1 MILFAI
7 VYLFYIN
14 VNLTNNVILHLSLI
28 PGVGPATIKI
38 ILEKIVPAD
47 FEQLYALRVPELC
60 ELGLTYDRAT
70 KIVAGLQD
78 MSLLNKELELI
89 AKYGINWCV
98 LGSPEYSQLLAE
110 IEQPPAIIYYQGQ
123 NLFASDKA
131 IAFVGSRKAD
141 AYARVVVDKIVPALV
156 QDNWTIVSGG
166 ALGVDSFVHDQTVK
180 SGGKTIVVLGSGL
193 LNWYPASNSG
203 LFNKVIQAGGMVV
216 SCFSLQT
223 QPIAANFPARNRI
236 IAGLSQGTVVVQ
248 AATKSG
254 ALITADFALE
264 QGRQVFAVPGSI
276 EHGLHDGCHY
286 LIQQGAKLVT
296 NVYDIVIE
304 FGVGT
309 GPVQEIVTQLSLPM
323 EPVDQADIAILDQLL
338 KSKSTDDLLSNLD
351 ISLED
356 LMQKLFDLS
365 LQGKISQDI
374 MGLWKRI

>member
-1 MILFAI
+1 M
-7 VYLFYIN
+7 N
-14 VNLTNNVILHLSLI
+14 KENLNKNIILHLSLI
-28 PGVGPATIKI
+28 PGVGPATIKT
-38 ILEKIVPAD
+38 ILENFAQQNL
-47 FEQLYALRVPELC
+47 EQLYTMRIPDFC
-60 ELGLTYDRAT
+60 ERGLTYDRAT
-70 KIVAGLQD
+70 KVVAGLQD
-78 MSLLNKELELI
+78 QSILTKELELI
-89 AKYGINWCV
+89 EKYQINWCV
-98 LGSPEYSQLLAE
+98 LGSPEYSSLLAE
-110 IEQPPAIIYYQGQ
+110 IEQPPAVIYYQGQ
-123 NLFASDKA
+123 NLFGSDKA
-131 IAFVGSRKAD
+131 LAFVGSRKSD
-141 AYARVVVDKIVPALV
+141 AYARVVVEKLVPALV

-166 ALGVDSFVHDQTVK
+166 ALGVDSLVHDQIVR

-203 LFNKVIQAGGMVV
+203 LFNKVIQAGGMII

-248 AATKSG
+248 AASKSG

-304 FGVGT
+304 FGPQPM
-309 GPVQEIVTQLSLPM
+309 PVQEVVMQLSLPM
-323 EPVDQADIAILDQLL
+323 EPINQEDKVILERLL
-338 KSKSTDDLLSNLD
+338 KSRSTEDLLSD
-351 ISLED
+351 THMSLED

>member
-1 MILFAI
+1 MYKNI
-7 VYLFYIN
+7 
-14 VNLTNNVILHLSLI
+14 ILHLTLI

-38 ILEKIVPAD
+38 ILENITVQDLERIYIYHITD
-47 FEQLYALRVPELC
+47 FIAI
-60 ELGLTYDRAT
+60 GLTYDRAT

-78 MSLLNKELELI
+78 KTLLHKELELI
-89 AKYGINWCV
+89 ARYNINWCV
-98 LGSPEYSQLLAE
+98 LGSSEYSQLLAE
-110 IEQPPAIIYYQGQ
+110 IEQPPAVIYYQGT
-123 NLFASDKA
+123 NLFISDKA

-141 AYARVVVDKIVPALV
+141 AYARVVIEKLVPALV
-156 QDNWTIVSGG
+156 HDDWVIVSGG
-166 ALGVDSFVHDQTVK
+166 ALGVDSMVHDQVAQMR
-180 SGGKTIVVLGSGL
+180 GKTIVVLGSGL

-203 LFNKVIQAGGMVV
+203 LFNRVIQSGGMII

-248 AATKSG
+248 AARKSG

-286 LIQQGAKLVT
+286 LIQQGAKLVST
-296 NVYDIVIE
+296 VTDILIE
-304 FGVGT
+304 FGYGLQQS
-309 GPVQEIVTQLSLPM
+309 PIEDVQIKLPLLG
-323 EPVDQADIAILDQLL
+323 ESIYSIDQQDRAILDQLL
-338 KSKSTDDLLSNLD
+338 QARSTEDLLNVLD
-351 ISLED
+351 LPLED

-365 LQGKISQDI
+365 LQGQINQDM

>member
-1 MILFAI
+1 MNQRSSDI
-7 VYLFYIN
+7 V
-14 VNLTNNVILHLSLI
+14 VLHLSLI
-28 PGVGPATIKI
+28 SGVGPATIKT
-38 ILEKIVPAD
+38 ILENMQSQDLARIYN
-47 FEQLYALRVPELC
+47 FRVPELC
-60 ELGLTYDRAT
+60 ELGLTYDRAM
-70 KIVAGLQD
+70 KVVAGLQD
-78 MSLLNKELELI
+78 QSILDKELELI
-89 AKYGINWCV
+89 TKYDINWCA
-98 LGSPEYSQLLAE
+98 LGSPEYCQLLAE
-110 IEQPPAIIYYQGQ
+110 IEQPPAIIYYQGT
-123 NLFASDKA
+123 NLFNHEKA

-141 AYARVVVDKIVPALV
+141 AYARVVVDKLVPALV
-156 QDNWTIVSGG
+156 QDNWIIVSGG
-166 ALGVDSFVHDQTVK
+166 ALGVDSLTHEQVVK

-203 LFNKVIQAGGMVV
+203 LFHKVIQAGGMIV

-248 AATKSG
+248 AASKSG

-296 NVYDIVIE
+296 NVHDIIVE
-304 FGVGT
+304 FGYGSSV
-309 GPVQEIVTQLSLPM
+309 VQTQENQKQLSLPM
-323 EPVDQADIAILDQLL
+323 EPCNQEDVAILEKLL
-338 KSKSTDDLLSNLD
+338 KPASTEDLLSNLD
-351 ISLED
+351 LSLED

>member
-1 MILFAI
+1 MHKNI
-7 VYLFYIN
+7 
-14 VNLTNNVILHLSLI
+14 ILHLTLI
-28 PGVGPATIKI
+28 PGVGPATIKL
-38 ILEKIVPAD
+38 ILEKIKSDDLESIYKFGITD
-47 FEQLYALRVPELC
+47 FVD
-60 ELGLTYDRAT
+60 LGLTFDRAT
-70 KIVAGLQD
+70 KIVTGLKD
-78 MSLLNKELELI
+78 HSLLQKELELI
-89 AKYGINWCV
+89 KKYNINWCV
-98 LGSPEYSQLLAE
+98 VGSDQYSQLLAN
-110 IEQPPAIIYYQGQ
+110 IEQPPAVIYYQGA
-123 NLFASDKA
+123 NLFASDQA

-141 AYARVVVDKIVPALV
+141 AYARVVIEKLVPALV
-156 QDNWTIVSGG
+156 KDDWVIVSGG
-166 ALGVDSFVHDQTVK
+166 ALGVDSMVHDSVAQMR
-180 SGGKTIVVLGSGL
+180 GKTIVVLGSGL

-203 LFNKVIQAGGMVV
+203 LFNRVVQAGGMIV

-248 AATKSG
+248 AARKSG

-296 NVYDIVIE
+296 NAFDIVIE
-304 FGVGT
+304 FGYG
-309 GPVQEIVTQLSLPM
+309 QSASIVENHDQQIALPLGKNIQDH
-323 EPVDQADIAILDQLL
+323 EFSIDQQDRAILQQLL
-338 KSKSTDDLLSNLD
+338 QSRSTEDLLKVLD

-365 LQGKISQDI
+365 LEGKVEQDM

>member
-1 MILFAI
+1 MI
-7 VYLFYIN
+7 VT
-14 VNLTNNVILHLSLI
+14 LTDKVILHLSLI

-38 ILEKIVPAD
+38 ILENIAQAD
-47 FEQLYALRVPELC
+47 LGTLYALRVPELC

-70 KIVAGLQD
+70 KVVAGLQD

-89 AKYGINWCV
+89 EKYQINWCT
-98 LGSPEYSQLLAE
+98 LGSLEYSSLLAE
-110 IEQPPAIIYYQGQ
+110 IEQPPAVIYYQGQ
-123 NLFASDKA
+123 NLFMSDKA

-141 AYARVVVDKIVPALV
+141 AYARVVVDKLVPALV
-156 QDNWTIVSGG
+156 QDNWIIVSGG

-203 LFNKVIQAGGMVV
+203 LFHKVIQAGGMVV

-248 AATKSG
+248 AARKSG

-296 NVYDIVIE
+296 NVHDIVIE
-304 FGVGT
+304 FGG
-309 GPVQEIVTQLSLPM
+309 GASSCPAQEIVTQLSLPI
-323 EPVDQADIAILDQLL
+323 EQVDQLDIAILDQLL
-338 KSKSTDDLLSNLD
+338 KSKSTDDLLSHLD